1 MTNSLIVTITVYGF
15 TQSGSKKIANYSK
28 LDSSGAQS
36 KPIVLVREK
45 LFISSPCERGVRSMM
60 MNRNITRFAWC
71 LLAFLLGAMVA
82 LGSEPM
88 KREVSRIDFYA
99 LTPQTKI
106 LLHTETQV
114 IELTI
119 TDPQSGRGVIKFCR
133 DGKQFDQSR
142 PVVLLGATK
151 GQQQGALSLVEMGVI
166 RRGLKL
172 ELGLSNLQAENR
184 VHTKPLQRIEI
195 ATR

>member
-1 MTNSLIVTITVYGF
+1 
-15 TQSGSKKIANYSK
+15 
-28 LDSSGAQS
+28 
-36 KPIVLVREK
+36 
-45 LFISSPCERGVRSMM
+45 MM

-71 LLAFLLGAMVA
+71 LIAFILGAMVA
-82 LGSEPM
+82 LGSEPL
-88 KREVSRIDFYA
+88 KREVSQIDFYA
-99 LTPQTKI
+99 LTPQTQF
-106 LLHTETQV
+106 LLHTESHV

-119 TDPQSGRGVIKFCR
+119 TDPEDGRGFMKLSA
-133 DGKQFDQSR
+133 DGKQFDRPR

-195 ATR
+195 TSKEK